1 MRSLRARPVTAVR
14 ATMRRCFGVPSA
26 RARPCCTR
34 AAAHGRPLDCTP
46 TPCHVRML
54 CAAACCIFECCAL
67 QLHVRPRAS
76 VDCAREGVTPR
87 CRDGAAASHL
97 CRVVGYHASV
107 GLLCHR
113 GYHAAVGYYQLPS
126 ARESARWQPQCGPP
140 GLTLRRWRL
149 WTTRCGTSP
158 GSPARRRWQACVAFV
173 APAHRASDLRPLAAP
188 KRPRGNRLTH
198 ASFCCLRVL
207 RSCGLN

>member
-1 MRSLRARPVTAVR
+1 MAC
-14 ATMRRCFGVPSA
+14 RRRGP
-26 RARPCCTR
+26 
-34 AAAHGRPLDCTP
+34 G
-46 TPCHVRML
+46 
-54 CAAACCIFECCAL
+54 CAALALQRMAGLSTARQHHAMFACCAL
-67 QLHVRPRAS
+67 QQALQHVAYLS
-76 VDCAREGVTPR
+76 AVR
-87 CRDGAAASHL
+87 CSYMSDL
-97 CRVVGYHASV
+97 
-107 GLLCHR
+107 GLLSTAR
-113 GYHAAVGYYQLPS
+113 GRVSLRDVAMVPLPPTCAAWSGIMLLWDYYATVDTMLPVGYYQLPS

-188 KRPRGNRLTH
+188 KRPRGNRLMH